1 MPWQYGTRVTQP
13 RKPADEDWHVPVKRV
28 GFQNSKRHGIV
39 SIMNRRGL
47 AFILCL
53 VGGALGAMPVAA
65 QDLTQDLTED
75 EIIDRFQQQKTRGLK
90 IAPIG
95 QATGSNDTVT
105 TAAAAP
111 DADMRILPADQQVN
125 LNISFDFD
133 SAALRDD
140 QKPRLASMCN
150 AMKAVD
156 STAFVILGHT
166 DASGSDSYNQRLS
179 QLRAEEVKRFLEA
192 DTCGIEPGRLV
203 ARGMGEAFP
212 LDAADPRA
220 DVNRR
225 VEFQVGS

>member
-1 MPWQYGTRVTQP
+1 
-13 RKPADEDWHVPVKRV
+13 
-28 GFQNSKRHGIV
+28 
-39 SIMNRRGL
+39 MNRRGL

-53 VGGALGAMPVAA
+53 VWGTLGVMPVAA
-65 QDLTQDLTED
+65 QDLTED

-105 TAAAAP
+105 TAAAAAP
-111 DADMRILPADQQVN
+111 DAEMRILPADQQVN

-203 ARGMGEAFP
+203 ARGVGEAFP